1 MRRAAAFVGIGLAGL
16 LCGCQPEPPR
26 QAPEPPPAVIQAPAP
41 VEAAP
46 KPSAAYKL
54 LLSLPLDSP
63 EAVKKW
69 DEKIFKGNTQ
79 YTYTAEGT
87 DRFVRVTSNDAASG
101 LYFERKIPADPSLYL
116 TWRWR
121 ARRFPVKKNPAVLSA
136 KQQDDFAARIYVIFD
151 AANIFRSDVIEYVWD
166 EHIAAE
172 TIQESPYSDRVHL
185 YVIRSGAP
193 GADAGGWQTEERNI
207 REDFIKIFGRAP
219 AKPVAA
225 IAIMCDSDNTGTSAE
240 ADFTDIAFQQKQ

>member
-1 MRRAAAFVGIGLAGL
+1 MGLAGL

-26 QAPEPPPAVIQAPAP
+26 PAPEPPPAVSQAPVPA
-41 VEAAP
+41 ETAP

-54 LLSLPLDSP
+54 MLSLPLDSP

-69 DEKIFKGNTQ
+69 DEKIFKGSTQ
-79 YTYTAEGT
+79 YTYTVEGA

-101 LYFERKIPADPSLYL
+101 LYFEHKVPVDPSLYL

-121 ARRFPVKKNPAVLSA
+121 ARRFPVKKDPNVLSA

-166 EHIAAE
+166 DHIAAE

-185 YVIRSGAP
+185 YVIRSGVPNAET
-193 GADAGGWQTEERNI
+193 GGWRVEERNL

-219 AKPVAA
+219 VKPVAA